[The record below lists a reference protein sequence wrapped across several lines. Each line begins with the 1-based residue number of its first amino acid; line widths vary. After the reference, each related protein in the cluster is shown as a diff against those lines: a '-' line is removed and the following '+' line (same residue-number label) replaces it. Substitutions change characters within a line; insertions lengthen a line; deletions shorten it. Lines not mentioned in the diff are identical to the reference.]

1 MTVHPRRRKEV
12 KPMDEEEKASDA
24 ESPAEDTEGT
34 GERAA
39 DELPA
44 EPVAEGSTAPS
55 ETSAATDD
63 EPTVEMA
70 GEPALVRAG
79 QAEDVAA
86 AAPSRTGGDRRV
98 AAGLGAA
105 LAALVIGGVGY
116 AIVESSSSDLSAF
129 DASAAAYRESTPG
142 DRDGDRSSPPV
153 RGRFGGMGSDDRS
166 GDGECPDRG

>member
-1 MTVHPRRRKEV
+1 MTVHPRRREEV
-12 KPMDEEEKASDA
+12 NPMDEEEKASDA
-24 ESPAEDTEGT
+24 EPPAEDTEGT
-34 GERAA
+34 DERAA

-55 ETSAATDD
+55 ETSATDD
-63 EPTVEMA
+63 EPTVEVA

-86 AAPSRTGGDRRV
+86 AASSRTGGDRRV

-116 AIVESSSSDLSAF
+116 AIGESSSSDLSAF
-129 DASAAAYRESTPG
+129 DASPAAYRESTPG
-142 DRDGDRSSPPV
+142 DRDGDRWSPAA